1 MKNIRVILHNQIL
14 KINQIIMNPFIKYG
28 DKNFKK
34 LVILKEKKRKKLNH
48 ILKKDLEK
56 IYIKNS

>member
-14 KINQIIMNPFIKYG
+14 KINQIIMNPSIKYG
-28 DKNFKK
+28 DKNFKR
-34 LVILKEKKRKKLNH
+34 LVILREKKRKKLNH
-48 ILKKDLEK
+48 ILNKDLEK